1 MKPSPVAR
9 KKPRGTLLMDTE
21 LAKTFLSVVSV
32 GNFVKA
38 GERLF
43 VTQSTVSARIQSL
56 EQQLGCRLFERN
68 KGGTTLTP
76 AGKRFQKHAVNLM
89 RTVQQARE
97 DVGTPTGYR
106 ASLTIGGRFGIWDD
120 LLVQSLA
127 RIRSAAPDVAIRAEI
142 GFEDDLMQ
150 GLVEGRIDIGI
161 MYTPQHRPGL
171 NVEILCEE
179 DLVLVSTDPNESGQ
193 IGSTY
198 IYVDWGPEFHA
209 KHQSS
214 FPEFIGPGLSANV
227 GWLALQHV
235 LHSGGSGYFPE
246 RLVSNYLRAGRLHR
260 ISDAPFF
267 RLPVHVVYPSD
278 RDKDMFDVALTAI
291 RRVTAET
298 LGSSQ
303 VARSLSEPEQIT
315 AQNPATTFTKLQA
328 KRARAYSTMPNRIQP
343 IRHES
348 STQ

>member
-1 MKPSPVAR
+1 
-9 KKPRGTLLMDTE
+9 MDTE

-89 RTVQQARE
+89 RTVQQARQ
-97 DVGTPTGYR
+97 DVGTPAGYR
-106 ASLTIGGRFGIWDD
+106 ASLTVGGRFGIWDD
-120 LLVQSLA
+120 LLVESLV

-142 GFEDDLMQ
+142 GFDEDLMQ

-179 DLVLVSTDPNESGQ
+179 DLVLVSTEPNESRQ
-193 IGSTY
+193 IGSGY

-214 FPEFIGPGLSANV
+214 FPEFTGPGLSTNV
-227 GWLALQHV
+227 GWLGLQHV
-235 LHSGGSGYFPE
+235 VHSGGSGYFPE
-246 RLVSNYLRAGRLHR
+246 RLVSNYLKAGRLHR

-267 RLPVHVVYPSD
+267 RLPVYVVYPID
-278 RDKDMFDVALTAI
+278 FDKRVFDVALTAI
-291 RRVTAET
+291 RRVIAET
-298 LGSSQ
+298 LASSY
-303 VARSLSEPEQIT
+303 VARSPSEQERST
-315 AQNPATTFTKLQA
+315 VQNPVTTFTKPQS
-328 KRARAYSTMPNRIQP
+328 KRTPAHSTLPNRLQP
-343 IRHES
+343 IRHQAS
-348 STQ
+348 AQFARVPGDAGTA

>member
-1 MKPSPVAR
+1 
-9 KKPRGTLLMDTE
+9 MDTE

-56 EQQLGCRLFERN
+56 EQQLGCKLFERN

-97 DVGTPTGYR
+97 DVGTPAGFR
-106 ASLTIGGRFGIWDD
+106 ASLTIGGRLGIWDG
-120 LLVQSLA
+120 LLAQSLVG
-127 RIRSAAPDVAIRAEI
+127 IRSVLPDVAIRAEI
-142 GFEDDLMQ
+142 GLEEDLMQ
-150 GLVEGRIDIGI
+150 GLVEGRVDIGI

-171 NVEILCEE
+171 NVETLCEE
-179 DLVLVSTDPNESGQ
+179 DLVLVSTDPDESGQ
-193 IGSTY
+193 IGTNY
-198 IYVDWGPEFHA
+198 IYVDWGPEFYA

-214 FPEFIGPGLSANV
+214 FPEFTGPGLSTNV
-227 GWLALQHV
+227 GWLGLEHV

-246 RLVSNYLRAGRLHR
+246 RLVSHHVRAGRLHR

-267 RLPVHVVYPSD
+267 RQPVYVVYPTDCD
-278 RDKDMFDVALTAI
+278 RDMFDAALTVIKRAA
-291 RRVTAET
+291 AET
-298 LGSSQ
+298 FLSTQ
-303 VARSLSEPEQIT
+303 VARSAREQIT
-315 AQNPATTFTKLQA
+315 PQNSAASFAALPAQRAPAH
-328 KRARAYSTMPNRIQP
+328 STMSKRPQSLL
-343 IRHES
+343 HES
-348 STQ
+348 SI